1 MFNSSQ
7 DIFLN
12 KLLHF
17 PTNLDDEIKLRKMLM
32 FNSSLDILLNKSLD
46 SLINYD
52 DELTKPWNYKLE
64 FTFIIL
70 IGALSIPA
78 NLLLFLFYVKK
89 MHNYKRLYAHAQNQ
103 KHIVNSFYTYLIEMA
118 TFDTFLVVY
127 LILDVSFKFLSSMD
141 KSPYESVYD
150 VSNFTC
156 KFFIYVVRI
165 SSAMSNYLV
174 CLLAIN
180 RSMLTSR
187 RLQEYRVCFNTKY
200 LTLFVFCVCT
210 IANVFRLEQL
220 RLYSNKQLTKKSTK
234 LIISEFSLLQ
244 KYLVGSLAARWCC
257 ADRF

>member
-1 MFNSSQ
+1 MINLPQ

-12 KLLHF
+12 RLLLF
-17 PTNLDDEIKLRKMLM
+17 STNFEDEIKRRKMLM
-32 FNSSLDILLNKSLD
+32 FNFSLDILLNKSLD
-46 SLINYD
+46 SLINHD
-52 DELTKPWNYKLE
+52 DELTKPWNNKLE

-78 NLLLFLFYVKK
+78 NLLLYLFYV
-89 MHNYKRLYAHAQNQ
+89 
-103 KHIVNSFYTYLIEMA
+103 
-118 TFDTFLVVY
+118 
-127 LILDVSFKFLSSMD
+127 SSMD

-244 KYLVGSLAARWCC
+244 KYLVGPLAARWCC